1 VLTSVT
7 CLGRIKRAI
16 NEAVQLILQ
25 AGAIGEGGEIFIL
38 KMGMPVKI
46 IDMARDLIRLS
57 GFEPDKDI
65 QIRITGLRPG
75 EKLYEE
81 LITEEE
87 GIVPT
92 PYDKIMVLKCN
103 GHCNGMSNKELERGI
118 KELLLLA
125 VKNDVEGIKV
135 KLREMVPEYIPR
147 TEPQIDA
154 EEHEKEL
161 GHFEVI
167 HLNIDGKEVLPAKE
181 ACLSDKQKKEYESL
195 HDRV

>member
-1 VLTSVT
+1 
-7 CLGRIKRAI
+7 
-16 NEAVQLILQ
+16 
-25 AGAIGEGGEIFIL
+25 
-38 KMGMPVKI
+38 VKI

-81 LITEEE
+81 LITEGE

-92 PYDKIMVLKCN
+92 PYDKIMVLKSN
-103 GHCNGMSNKELERGI
+103 GHYNGLSYKDLERGI
-118 KELLLLA
+118 MDLLLLA
-125 VKNDVEGIKV
+125 VKNDVEGIKK
-135 KLREMVPEYIPR
+135 KLREMVPEYTPR
-147 TEPQIDA
+147 VEQQADA
-154 EEHEKEL
+154 EKRDEEL

-181 ACLSDKQKKEYESL
+181 ACLVDKQKKEYEAL

>member
-1 VLTSVT
+1 M
-7 CLGRIKRAI
+7 
-16 NEAVQLILQ
+16 
-25 AGAIGEGGEIFIL
+25 GESGEIYIL

-65 QIRITGLRPG
+65 RIQITGLRPG

-81 LITEEE
+81 LITEGE

-92 PYDKIMVLKCN
+92 LHDKIMVLKSN
-103 GHCNGMSNKELERGI
+103 GHNNGMSYKELEHGI
-118 KELLLLA
+118 KDLLLLAVKNLA

-135 KLREMVPEYIPR
+135 KLQEMVPEYTPR
-147 TEPQIDA
+147 KEPEADV
-154 EEHEKEL
+154 EEREEEK
-161 GHFEVI
+161 GYFEVI
-167 HLNIDGKEVLPAKE
+167 KLNIDGKEAPRDKE
-181 ACLSDKQKKEYESL
+181 ACLSDKQKKEYETL